1 MKTGK
6 YLLAV
11 LIISASIFGMSERT
25 IAQSLDLSKTVTN
38 VTTSSPGNLA
48 QEGDILE
55 YTIVVRSLA
64 ALNLTNTTVIDHI
77 PAGTAYVTGSTRL
90 NSAVLADEA
99 GTTPFTGDGALVNS
113 TFQPA
118 GTIAPGGTATIQ
130 FRVRVTA
137 NGGNITNYA
146 MVECDNGASHIF
158 QNTNTVFTNLTPD
171 ATCSVIYQSTARTTS
186 GLPGDNQP
194 YRYFKTVS
202 TSNGTGGSIL
212 YNGETGLCRN
222 ALTNALLPSGSVLK
236 YASAIAYDKN
246 SNRIYFVNNYSNSL
260 QDLCYVDLNQTTK
273 TAYRYVN
280 YPLETT
286 LSGGWNINRMAF
298 ASDGYGYAI
307 TQNGQDIIRFSVN
320 PSTNIPTIT
329 RLGALINDASNGS
342 FDILDES
349 GGDIFGDGSGNLYLI
364 ANSSRMYKINPNTKI
379 STYLGT
385 VSPFPAS
392 TSNAIAVD
400 ASGTVYIG
408 GAYRNVYTVNLLT
421 MEGNSITGGS
431 TSNVWT
437 TGDYTSCAFPVLAP
451 ALNANK
457 TYRNINGSPFVVG
470 GDTVEYRIE
479 VINTGNINAAGVK
492 LHDAIPNSTLYIP
505 GTTRLNGVL
514 LADDP
519 GPVMP
524 YAVPGGREIHSPGE
538 FNGIIRPGAANS
550 VVLTF
555 RAKVEPLALVC
566 NQSRITLLDV
576 NGNTIFINSNDPTL
590 PGAGGGSQNPTCFF
604 SDGTLPVRS
613 IDLKAN
619 IQNDRSHLTFTV
631 KEEQDIDYYE
641 VQYAADGVNFSAI
654 GKVKSKGNTL
664 GSHVYNYTDAVNTAA
679 VNRYYRIRVVG
690 IAGNDVTLSKIVRVS
705 LQNLQQIQVQPNPF
719 QSDITVK
726 MELRAP
732 GQVRFRL
739 IDISGKE
746 VIRLNKQMAR
756 GANSITI
763 PAGAKLSPGVYVMEI
778 LTVSDNNVH
787 RQKLVK
793 R

>member
-6 YLLAV
+6 YLLVV
-11 LIISASIFGMSERT
+11 LMISASIFGMEERT

-38 VTTSSPGNLA
+38 VTTSSPGTLA
-48 QEGDILE
+48 KEGDILE

-64 ALNLTNTTVIDHI
+64 AMNLTNTTVIDNI
-77 PAGTAYVTGSTRL
+77 PAGTSYVAGSTRL
-90 NSAVLADEA
+90 NASTVPDAS
-99 GTTPFTGDGALVNS
+99 GQMPYTGSGGLVNS
-113 TFQPA
+113 ALRPA
-118 GTIAPGGTATIQ
+118 GTIAPGGTATVQ

-146 MVECDNGASHIF
+146 MVECTNGASNII

-186 GLPGDNQP
+186 GLPNDDQP

-202 TSNGTGGSIL
+202 TYNGTGGPIL

-236 YASAIAYDKN
+236 YASAIAYDKK
-246 SNRIYFVNNYSNSL
+246 SNRIYFVNNYSNAR

-280 YPLETT
+280 HTMETT
-286 LSGGWNINRMAF
+286 LQDGWNINRMAF
-298 ASDGYGYAI
+298 ASDGFGYAI
-307 TQNGQDIIRFSVN
+307 TQNGRDIIQFSVN
-320 PSTNIPTIT
+320 PATNVPTIT
-329 RLGALINDASNGS
+329 PLGELINDASNGS
-342 FDILDES
+342 FDILAES

-364 ANSSRMYKINPNTKI
+364 ANSSRMYKINPNSKI
-379 STYLGT
+379 ATYLGG
-385 VSPFPAS
+385 VNPFPAS
-392 TSNAIAVD
+392 SSNAIAVD

-421 MEGNSITGGS
+421 MAGSSITGGN
-431 TSNVWT
+431 TNNVWT

-451 ALNANK
+451 ALAANK
-457 TYRNINGSPFVVG
+457 TYRNINGSPIIVG

-492 LHDAIPNSTLYIP
+492 LHDAIPNATLYIP
-505 GTTRLNGVL
+505 GTTRLNGIL

-519 GPVMP
+519 GPTMP
-524 YAVPGGREIHSPGE
+524 YAVTGGREIHSPGE

-550 VVLTF
+550 AVLTF

-590 PGAGGGSQNPTCFF
+590 PGGGTQNPTCFF

-613 IDLKAN
+613 IDLKAA
-619 IQNDRSHLTFTV
+619 IQHDRSQLTFTV
-631 KEEQDIDYYE
+631 KEEQDIDFYE
-641 VQYAADGVNFSAI
+641 VQYSPDGANFQAI
-654 GKVKSKGNTL
+654 GQVKAKGNTL
-664 GSHVYNYTDAVNTAA
+664 GTHVYNYTDAVNTSA
-679 VNRYYRIRVVG
+679 VNRFYRIRVVG
-690 IAGNDVTLSKIVRVS
+690 IKGNDVTLSKIVRVS
-705 LQNLQQIQVQPNPF
+705 MQNLQQVQVQPNPF
-719 QSDITVK
+719 QSDLTVR
-726 MELRAP
+726 MELRAAE
-732 GQVRFRL
+732 QVRFRL

-746 VIRLNKQMAR
+746 VIRLNKQLAR
-756 GANSITI
+756 GEHSITI
-763 PAGAKLSPGVYVMEI
+763 PVGSKISQGVYVIEI
-778 LTVSDNNVH
+778 LTSSDNNVY
-787 RQKLVK
+787 RQKLV
-793 R
+793 RR